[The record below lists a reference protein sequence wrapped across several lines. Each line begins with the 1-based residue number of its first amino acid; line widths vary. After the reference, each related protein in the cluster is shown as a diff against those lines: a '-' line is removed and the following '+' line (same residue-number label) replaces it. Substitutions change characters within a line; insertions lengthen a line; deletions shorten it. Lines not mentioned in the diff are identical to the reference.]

1 MYSILLYL
9 HTSTHATSYIGL
21 IQQDKRGYN
30 HRLTLEG
37 AISVG
42 SVTKRSPLANR
53 KGLYLMHCKL
63 SKLSPTPIIKFIFLI
78 QMVQCGRIYPTKP
91 VSSNSLQFLQSLP
104 SS

>member
-1 MYSILLYL
+1 MDILMYSILLYL

-42 SVTKRSPLANR
+42 SVTKRSPLANKR
-53 KGLYLMHCKL
+53 AVFDALQ
-63 SKLSPTPIIKFIFLI
+63 IEQIKPHTYH
-78 QMVQCGRIYPTKP
+78 QIYFFNTDGAMW
-91 VSSNSLQFLQSLP
+91 
-104 SS
+104 

>member
-53 KGLYLMHCKL
+53 KGLFLMHCKM
-63 SKLSPTPIIKFIFLI
+63 SKLSPTPIINFFFNTDGA
-78 QMVQCGRIYPTKP
+78 MR
-91 VSSNSLQFLQSLP
+91 
-104 SS
+104 